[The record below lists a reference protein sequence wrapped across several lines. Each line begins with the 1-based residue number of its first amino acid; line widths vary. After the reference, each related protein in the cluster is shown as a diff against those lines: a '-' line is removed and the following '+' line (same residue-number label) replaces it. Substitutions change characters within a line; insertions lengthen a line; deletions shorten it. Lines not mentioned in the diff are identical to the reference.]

1 MYKLLTMTIML
12 HLMLKRIF
20 NCDIVIRE
28 EDGYINIGKICAS
41 HGKNFQH
48 WVENNQTKSM
58 LTELSSRYDDVQWIE
73 TSRSKNRHG
82 TYVHPIIAL
91 HVAQWIS
98 PQTTVNM
105 LGWMFELVLTGTVDV
120 STRET
125 MKELYEW
132 HTDVL
137 ELSKLSSKLDEMFT
151 NKRLVQQ
158 EYDQLQ
164 KKCNQLFN
172 KREIK
177 YT

>member
-1 MYKLLTMTIML
+1 MYKLRTMTML
-12 HLMLKRIF
+12 HLMLKKIF
-20 NCDIVIRE
+20 KCDVIVRE

-48 WVENNQTKSM
+48 WLENNQTKSM
-58 LTELSSRYDDVQWIE
+58 LKELSSRYDIQWIE

-120 STRET
+120 STDAST
-125 MKELYEW
+125 KELHEW

-137 ELSKLSSKLDEMFT
+137 ELSTISSKLDEIST
-151 NKRLVQQ
+151 NTRLTQQ
-158 EYDQLQ
+158 ESKQLQ
-164 KKCNQLFN
+164 TKYNELFT
-172 KREIK
+172 KREII
-177 YT
+177 